1 MSAPLVE
8 IAVDGGAGLG
18 FGHLSRSQTLAAALR
33 EFGAIVRFDPRS
45 DAARDALAGELEA
58 ADAARAPASSGADIL
73 VLDLPYADDAAI
85 RGATAAGRRV
95 AVLDHG
101 GEAQA
106 DLAIRTDPR
115 PIPMAAA
122 RCEYGLAYAL
132 IRREILE
139 QAPHDGGYVLI
150 CVGGSDVGD
159 LGVEAAVKLA
169 AAGERVI
176 LVRGPLASRLA
187 DAPAGVDVR
196 VSPPDLPV
204 LMAGCSF
211 AVTNAGTT
219 ALECM
224 ALGKAVHVLPQTEA
238 ERATGEHFMSEGL
251 ILGLGLE
258 TLERPGL
265 QAVAR
270 TGAAG
275 RARVDGRGAA
285 RMASL
290 ILGLLELTP

>member
-8 IAVDGGAGLG
+8 IGVDGGAGLG

-33 EFGAIVRFDPRS
+33 DAGAVVRFDPRS
-45 DAARDALAGELEA
+45 DAARDALAAQPQA
-58 ADAARAPASSGADIL
+58 AGAARAPADIL
-73 VLDLPYADDAAI
+73 VLDLPYDDDAAI
-85 RGATAAGRRV
+85 LGAKAAGRRV

-101 GEAQA
+101 GEALA

-115 PIPMAAA
+115 PVPMAAN

-139 QAPHDGGYVLI
+139 QAPRDDGHVLI
-150 CVGGSDVGD
+150 CVGGSDLGD
-159 LGVEAAVKLA
+159 LGVKAAVKLA

-187 DAPAGVDVR
+187 EAPAGVDVR
-196 VSPPDLPV
+196 VSPPDLPA
-204 LMAGCSF
+204 LMAGCRF

-224 ALGKAVHVLPQTEA
+224 ALGKAVHVLPQTDA
-238 ERATGEHFMSEGL
+238 ERATAEHFLSEGL
-251 ILGLGLE
+251 ILGLGLDA
-258 TLERPGL
+258 LESPDP
-265 QAVAR
+265 QAVTRA
-270 TGAAG
+270 GAAG
-275 RARVDGRGAA
+275 CARVDGRGAA
-285 RMASL
+285 RVAGL
-290 ILGLLELTP
+290 ILDLLELNP

>member
-1 MSAPLVE
+1 MSAPRVE

-18 FGHLSRSQTLAAALR
+18 FGHISRSQTLAAALR
-33 EFGAIVRFDPRS
+33 DAGAIVRFDPRS
-45 DAARDALAGELEA
+45 DAARGSLAGQLDA
-58 ADAARAPASSGADIL
+58 PDAAQAPASAPADIL
-73 VLDLPYADDAAI
+73 VLDLPYGDDAAI
-85 RGATAAGRRV
+85 LGARAAGRRV

-115 PIPMAAA
+115 PIAMAAT

-139 QAPHDGGYVLI
+139 QAPRDEGHVLI
-150 CVGGSDVGD
+150 CVGGSDLGD

-176 LVRGPLASRLA
+176 LVRGPMASRLTE
-187 DAPAGVDVR
+187 APAGVDVR
-196 VSPPDLPV
+196 VSPPNLPA
-204 LMAGCSF
+204 LMAGCRF
-211 AVTNAGTT
+211 AVTNSGTT

-224 ALGKAVHVLPQTEA
+224 ALGKAVHVLPQTDA
-238 ERATGEHFMSEGL
+238 ERATGEHFLSQGL

-258 TLERPGL
+258 ALESPGPD
-265 QAVAR
+265 AVAR
-270 TGAAG
+270 AGAAG

-285 RMASL
+285 RMAAL
-290 ILGLLELTP
+290 ILDLLEPTP

>member
-18 FGHLSRSQTLAAALR
+18 FGHLSRSQTLATALR
-33 EFGAIVRFDPRS
+33 DAGAIVRFDPRS
-45 DAARDALAGELEA
+45 DAARSALAA
-58 ADAARAPASSGADIL
+58 QPQASDAAPTPADVL

-85 RGATAAGRRV
+85 RGAKAAGRRV
-95 AVLDHG
+95 AVLDHV

-115 PIPMAAA
+115 PIPMAAK

-139 QAPHDGGYVLI
+139 QAPRDEGHVLI
-150 CVGGSDVGD
+150 CVGGSDLGD
-159 LGVEAAVKLA
+159 LGVEAAEKLV

-176 LVRGPLASRLA
+176 LVRGPMASRLA
-187 DAPAGVDVR
+187 MAPTGVDVR
-196 VSPPDLPV
+196 VSPPDLPA
-204 LMAGCSF
+204 LMAGCRF

-224 ALGKAVHVLPQTEA
+224 ALGKAVHVLAQTEA
-238 ERATGEHFMSEGL
+238 ERATAEHFLADGI

-258 TLERPGL
+258 SLTMPDPERAA
-265 QAVAR
+265 QVS
-270 TGAAG
+270 AAG
-275 RARVDGRGAA
+275 RARVDGLGAQRVA
-285 RMASL
+285 EL
-290 ILGLLELTP
+290 VLGLMS